1 MVATHYSVAVLSTDI
16 SVYQRLQTL
25 LVGEQA
31 EDLQLVWLDLTTES
45 ALQSLGR
52 HNLYLSDAPLPYLI
66 DHAEVLQR
74 WPWIGLADEVALQDE
89 MLRLG
94 VLDCFLWS
102 ELTGPLLVHTL
113 RVALRTMLGHGQGT
127 LSPAPLGDFQGDRLQ
142 TLIQNIPGTV
152 YRCLNTAEWHGIYF
166 SETIEQLV
174 GYPAADFLPGGD
186 RHYASLIHPNDRAF
200 VRQIIE
206 RKVQEKK
213 PFALEYRLKH
223 RDGTV
228 RWVDERGQGVF
239 DDQGNLLWLDGVIID
254 ISEKK
259 AIALELNQQAI
270 HYYEKTP
277 AMLHSMDATGQILAV
292 SDRWLQVLGY
302 ERRQVIGCNVTDFL
316 TPVSRQKAQQILL
329 PTLTTQGSVEDDAY
343 QFIKKNGD
351 ILEVELAAVCEQTNH
366 HSRLL
371 VVLTDVT
378 ARNHLAQQVN
388 RYQTHLEDLIEQRTQ
403 ALAASQARLAQA
415 QAIAQIGVWEWDV
428 QANQTYWSPETF
440 QIFGFAPGEIQPNAE
455 TFFERV
461 HPDDR
466 DRIRANI
473 ERIFT
478 GQSLP
483 SSEYRIITPDGEVR
497 YLKDYHELTRNEQG
511 QPIFLG
517 GAVQDITA
525 MQQTLNALAASEAH
539 LEKAQAIAHI
549 GSWEQHLTSDDLIW
563 SDEVYRI
570 FDLEPQAIAPT
581 FDQFMA
587 MVHPD
592 DHPHIK
598 NNIKKLEA
606 RQSIKGFEYRIITAQ
621 GREKI
626 VMEYANSLQDAQGNV
641 YGFAGTIQDITTIKQ
656 TLNALQK
663 SETRFR
669 ELVEHI
675 DEAFWINS
683 PDPTEVIYVSPNYEK
698 IWGLSCQSLLDDGTS
713 WLAAV
718 HPEHEG
724 QIQQAIAQM
733 QQGQNFDEE
742 YRIIRPD
749 GVVRWIY
756 ARSFKIYDP
765 STQQL
770 LRHVGVMTDVTERKE
785 AELKLQ
791 SQEARLRTIFDQAAL
806 GIVQIDRTNHFS
818 LVNQAFCEI
827 CGYSEAELQ
836 QFTWQELTHPED
848 ICICHEARAKLD
860 RRQAASAVLEK
871 RYRHRLG
878 HFIWVKVICSYIY
891 DDQGQPEYLLTII
904 EDISE
909 YKQAAIALVESQHR
923 YQKMVDGIPA
933 IIYQYSPQRGGLFYS
948 SQVEQILGYEVQR
961 LLDEPELWHRSI
973 HPEDVVDVDQV
984 LQTLHT
990 GKNFELEYRIRD
1002 ATGNWHWF
1010 YDCSFNIHA
1019 VDGGDLVIDGF
1030 ALDITERKNFDEVL
1044 RHRLKLETML
1054 AEMSHLMVVEAE
1066 LNLEKVLALLGRTF
1080 QADRVSVMISQMEAN
1095 SVERLVSWHAG
1106 PHLDL
1111 DENFNT
1117 IDLSAY
1123 PWWLDHWQQQ
1133 KVILFDRQHPLPETA
1148 KPEQTLVAYLDL
1160 KAVLWVPIQDATGQ
1174 PWGYIACSSTAVDH
1188 LLWSK
1193 EDADILAIAG
1203 NLIYNYYQRQQANKQ
1218 LELAKELAE
1227 AANHAKN
1234 QFLTSMSHE
1243 LRTPLNAVLG
1253 FTQIMERSPDLS
1265 TDHQEYLSI
1274 IHRSGKHLLALLNDI
1289 LNLAKFEKGTLQLN
1303 PNLFN
1308 LHDLLDDLAQMY
1320 ALEIQHRNIQLDIHW
1335 DEQVPRYINADQA
1348 KLHSVLLHLLN
1359 NALKFT
1365 DSGCVQLT
1373 VKTLAQNPLRLRFSV
1388 TDTGIGIAETDFT
1401 KLFDNFVKLEAG
1413 DRMGQG
1419 SGLGLALSQ
1428 KFVNLMGG
1436 EIVVSSQPG
1445 VGSCFSFELT
1455 GATPANPMHLALY
1468 PPQARDEQLPALTPE
1483 ALQKFPPEWLTAFHQ
1498 AALAARAQHLKAL
1511 IDQLPPQA
1519 TAIARALE
1527 ILVQKFAFDTLA
1539 KLSQQ
1544 RTPNDFSSSKGETG
1558 S

>member
-1 MVATHYSVAVLSTDI
+1 MVASHYSVAVLSTDI
-16 SVYQRLQTL
+16 NVYQRLQTL
-25 LVGEQA
+25 LVEEQA
-31 EDLQLVWLDLTTES
+31 EDFQLVWLDLTAAS
-45 ALQSLGR
+45 ALQSLG
-52 HNLYLSDAPLPYLI
+52 HHDLYLSDAPLTYLV
-66 DHAEVLQR
+66 DHAEVVQR
-74 WPWIGLADEVALQDE
+74 WPWIGLTDEAALQDE

-113 RVALRTMLGHGQGT
+113 RVALRMILGRTQGT
-127 LSPAPLGDFQGDRLQ
+127 LSAAPLGDFQGDRLQ

-166 SETIEQLV
+166 SETIEQLL

-259 AIALELNQQAI
+259 AIAFELDQQAI

-316 TPVSRQKAQQILL
+316 TPVSRHKAEQVLL

-415 QAIAQIGVWEWDV
+415 QAIAHIGVWEWDIRTD
-428 QANQTYWSPETF
+428 QIYWSPETF

-455 TFFERV
+455 TFFERL

-466 DRIRANI
+466 DRIKASI
-473 ERIFT
+473 ESLFS
-478 GQSLP
+478 GQQLP
-483 SSEYRIITPDGEVR
+483 SSAYRIITPAGEVR
-497 YLKDYHELTRNEQG
+497 YLKDYHELTRDEQG

-517 GAVQDITA
+517 GAVQDITT
-525 MQQTLNALAASEAH
+525 MQQTLNVLAASEA
-539 LEKAQAIAHI
+539 
-549 GSWEQHLTSDDLIW
+549 
-563 SDEVYRI
+563 
-570 FDLEPQAIAPT
+570 
-581 FDQFMA
+581 
-587 MVHPD
+587 
-592 DHPHIK
+592 
-598 NNIKKLEA
+598 
-606 RQSIKGFEYRIITAQ
+606 
-621 GREKI
+621 
-626 VMEYANSLQDAQGNV
+626 
-641 YGFAGTIQDITTIKQ
+641 
-656 TLNALQK
+656 
-663 SETRFR
+663 
-669 ELVEHI
+669 
-675 DEAFWINS
+675 
-683 PDPTEVIYVSPNYEK
+683 
-698 IWGLSCQSLLDDGTS
+698 
-713 WLAAV
+713 
-718 HPEHEG
+718 
-724 QIQQAIAQM
+724 
-733 QQGQNFDEE
+733 
-742 YRIIRPD
+742 
-749 GVVRWIY
+749 
-756 ARSFKIYDP
+756 
-765 STQQL
+765 
-770 LRHVGVMTDVTERKE
+770 
-785 AELKLQ
+785 
-791 SQEARLRTIFDQAAL
+791 RLRAIFDQAAL
-806 GIVQIDRTNHFS
+806 GIVQIDRTDHFS
-818 LVNQAFCEI
+818 LVNQAFCQI

-836 QFTWQELTHPED
+836 QLTCQELTHPED
-848 ICICHEARAKLD
+848 IQICREARAKLD
-860 RRQAASAVLEK
+860 CRQAASAVLEK
-871 RYRHRLG
+871 RYRHRQG

-891 DDQGQPEYLLTII
+891 DNQGQPEYLLTII
-904 EDISE
+904 EDITE
-909 YKQAAIALVESQHR
+909 YKQAEIALAESQTR

-1019 VDGGDLVIDGF
+1019 VDSGDLVIDGF

-1320 ALEIQHRNIQLDIHW
+1320 ALEIQHKNIQLDIHW

-1365 DSGCVQLT
+1365 DSGCVQLM

-1401 KLFDNFVKLEAG
+1401 RLFDNFVKLEAG
-1413 DRMGQG
+1413 DCMGQG

-1498 AALAARAQHLKAL
+1498 AALAARAQHLKSL

>member
-200 VRQIIE
+200 VRQIVE

-213 PFALEYRLKH
+213 PFAFEYRLKH

-329 PTLTTQGSVEDDAY
+329 LTLTTQGSVEDDAY

-466 DRIRANI
+466 DRIRTNI
-473 ERIFT
+473 ENIFT

-497 YLKDYHELTRNEQG
+497 YLKDYHELKLDKQG
-511 QPIFLG
+511 QPSFLW
-517 GAVQDITA
+517 GAVQDITK
-525 MQQTLNALAASEAH
+525 MQ
-539 LEKAQAIAHI
+539 
-549 GSWEQHLTSDDLIW
+549 
-563 SDEVYRI
+563 
-570 FDLEPQAIAPT
+570 
-581 FDQFMA
+581 
-587 MVHPD
+587 
-592 DHPHIK
+592 
-598 NNIKKLEA
+598 
-606 RQSIKGFEYRIITAQ
+606 
-621 GREKI
+621 
-626 VMEYANSLQDAQGNV
+626 
-641 YGFAGTIQDITTIKQ
+641 Q

-718 HPEHEG
+718 HPDHEG
-724 QIQQAIAQM
+724 QIQRAIAQM

-742 YRIIRPD
+742 YRIVRPD

-765 STQQL
+765 NTQQL

-860 RRQAASAVLEK
+860 RHQAASAVLEK

-1320 ALEIQHRNIQLDIHW
+1320 ALEIQHKNIQLDIHW

-1401 KLFDNFVKLEAG
+1401 RLFDNFVKLEAG

>member
-1 MVATHYSVAVLSTDI
+1 MVASHYSVAVLSTDI
-16 SVYQRLQTL
+16 NVYQRLQTL
-25 LVGEQA
+25 LVEEQA
-31 EDLQLVWLDLTTES
+31 EDFQLVWLDLTAAS
-45 ALQSLGR
+45 ALQSLG
-52 HNLYLSDAPLPYLI
+52 HHDLYLSDAPLTYLV
-66 DHAEVLQR
+66 DHAEVVQR
-74 WPWIGLADEVALQDE
+74 WPWIGLTDEAALQDE

-113 RVALRTMLGHGQGT
+113 RVALRMILGRTQGT
-127 LSPAPLGDFQGDRLQ
+127 LSAAPLGDFQGDRLQ

-186 RHYASLIHPNDRAF
+186 RHYASLIHPNDQAF
-200 VRQIIE
+200 VRQIVE
-206 RKVQEKK
+206 RKVQERK

-259 AIALELNQQAI
+259 AIAFELNQQAI

-292 SDRWLQVLGY
+292 SDRWLEVLGY

-316 TPVSRQKAQQILL
+316 TPVSRQKAEQILL

-388 RYQTHLEDLIEQRTQ
+388 RYQTHLESLIEQRTQ

-415 QAIAQIGVWEWDV
+415 QAIAHIGVWEWDIC
-428 QANQTYWSPETF
+428 ADQTYWSPETF

-466 DRIRANI
+466 DRLKANI
-473 ERIFT
+473 ENIFI
-478 GQSLP
+478 GQHLP
-483 SSEYRIITPDGEVR
+483 SSEYRIITPAGEVR
-497 YLKDYHELTRNEQG
+497 YLKDYHELTRDEQG

-517 GAVQDITA
+517 GAVQDITP
-525 MQQTLNALAASEAH
+525 MQ
-539 LEKAQAIAHI
+539 
-549 GSWEQHLTSDDLIW
+549 
-563 SDEVYRI
+563 
-570 FDLEPQAIAPT
+570 
-581 FDQFMA
+581 
-587 MVHPD
+587 
-592 DHPHIK
+592 
-598 NNIKKLEA
+598 
-606 RQSIKGFEYRIITAQ
+606 
-621 GREKI
+621 
-626 VMEYANSLQDAQGNV
+626 
-641 YGFAGTIQDITTIKQ
+641 Q

-683 PDPTEVIYVSPNYEK
+683 PDPTEVIYISPNYEK
-698 IWGLSCQSLLDDGTS
+698 IWGRSCQSLLDDGSS
-713 WLAAV
+713 WVEAV
-718 HPEHEG
+718 HPDHQE
-724 QIQQAIAQM
+724 QIQRAIAQM

-749 GVVRWIY
+749 GVVRWID

-765 STQQL
+765 NTKEL

-791 SQEARLRTIFDQAAL
+791 AQEARLRTIFDQATL
-806 GIVQIDRTNHFS
+806 GIVQIDRTDHFS
-818 LVNQAFCEI
+818 LINQAFCQI

-836 QFTWQELTHPED
+836 ELTWQELTHPED
-848 ICICHEARAKLD
+848 ICICQEARATLD
-860 RRQAASAVLEK
+860 HRKATSVVLEK
-871 RYRHRLG
+871 RYRHRQG

-904 EDISE
+904 EDITE

-948 SQVEQILGYEVQR
+948 SQVQQILGYDVQY
-961 LLDEPELWHRSI
+961 LLDHPAVWHQSI

-984 LQTLHT
+984 LQTLQA

-1002 ATGNWHWF
+1002 AAGNWRWF

-1019 VDGGDLVIDGF
+1019 VNGGDLVIDGF
-1030 ALDITERKNFDEVL
+1030 ALDITERKNFDKVL

-1054 AEMSHLMVVEAE
+1054 ADISHMMVVEAD
-1066 LNLEKVLALLGRTF
+1066 LDLEALLARLGQTF
-1080 QADRVSVMISQMEAN
+1080 QADRMSIMLGQSDHTT
-1095 SVERLVSWHAG
+1095 VERLVAWSAA
-1106 PHLDL
+1106 PHLWLKDL
-1111 DENFNT
+1111 QK
-1117 IDLSAY
+1117 IDLSPY
-1123 PWWLDHWQQQ
+1123 PWWLDHWQKQEI
-1133 KVILFDRQHPLPETA
+1133 ILLNRKISLPPTA
-1148 KPEQTLVAYLDL
+1148 IAEQEFLDHL
-1160 KAVLWVPIQDATGQ
+1160 GVKAVLWIPIQDAEGK
-1174 PWGYIACSSTAVDH
+1174 PWGYIECSSTAVDH

-1203 NLIYNYYQRQQANKQ
+1203 NLIYNYHQRQQANKQ

-1265 TDHQEYLSI
+1265 TEHQEYLTI

-1289 LNLAKFEKGTLQLN
+1289 LNLAKFEKGILQLN

-1320 ALEIQHRNIQLDIHW
+1320 ALEIQHKNIQLDIHW

-1365 DSGCVQLT
+1365 DSGCVQLA
-1373 VKTLAQNPLRLRFSV
+1373 VKTLAQNPLRLQFSV

-1413 DRMGQG
+1413 DRMGRG

-1455 GATPANPMHLALY
+1455 SATPTNPMHLALY

-1483 ALQKFPPEWLTAFHQ
+1483 ALQKFSPEWLKAFHQ

>member
-1 MVATHYSVAVLSTDI
+1 MVASHYSVAVLSTDI
-16 SVYQRLQTL
+16 NVYQRLQTL
-25 LVGEQA
+25 LVEEQP
-31 EDLQLVWLDLTTES
+31 EDFQLVWLDLTATS
-45 ALQSLGR
+45 ALQSLG
-52 HNLYLSDAPLPYLI
+52 HHDLYLSDAPLTYLV
-66 DHAEVLQR
+66 DHAEVVQR
-74 WPWIGLADEVALQDE
+74 WPWIGLTDEAALQDE

-113 RVALRTMLGHGQGT
+113 RVALRTMLGRTQGT
-127 LSPAPLGDFQGDRLQ
+127 LSAAPLGDFQGDRLQ

-270 HYYEKTP
+270 YYYEKTP

-316 TPVSRQKAQQILL
+316 TPVSRHKAEQVLL

-366 HSRLL
+366 YSRLL

-415 QAIAQIGVWEWDV
+415 QAIAHIGVWEWDIRTD
-428 QANQTYWSPETF
+428 QIYWSPETF
-440 QIFGFAPGEIQPNAE
+440 QIFGFAPGEIHPNAE
-455 TFFERV
+455 TFFERL

-466 DRIRANI
+466 DRIKASI
-473 ERIFT
+473 ESLLS
-478 GQSLP
+478 GQQLP
-483 SSEYRIITPDGEVR
+483 SSEYRIITPAGEVR

-517 GAVQDITA
+517 GAVQDITT
-525 MQQTLNALAASEAH
+525 MQQALNALAASEA
-539 LEKAQAIAHI
+539 
-549 GSWEQHLTSDDLIW
+549 
-563 SDEVYRI
+563 
-570 FDLEPQAIAPT
+570 
-581 FDQFMA
+581 
-587 MVHPD
+587 
-592 DHPHIK
+592 
-598 NNIKKLEA
+598 
-606 RQSIKGFEYRIITAQ
+606 
-621 GREKI
+621 
-626 VMEYANSLQDAQGNV
+626 
-641 YGFAGTIQDITTIKQ
+641 
-656 TLNALQK
+656 
-663 SETRFR
+663 
-669 ELVEHI
+669 
-675 DEAFWINS
+675 
-683 PDPTEVIYVSPNYEK
+683 
-698 IWGLSCQSLLDDGTS
+698 
-713 WLAAV
+713 
-718 HPEHEG
+718 
-724 QIQQAIAQM
+724 
-733 QQGQNFDEE
+733 
-742 YRIIRPD
+742 
-749 GVVRWIY
+749 
-756 ARSFKIYDP
+756 
-765 STQQL
+765 
-770 LRHVGVMTDVTERKE
+770 
-785 AELKLQ
+785 
-791 SQEARLRTIFDQAAL
+791 RLRAIFDQAAL
-806 GIVQIDRTNHFS
+806 GIVQIDRTDHFS
-818 LVNQAFCEI
+818 LVNQAFCQI

-836 QFTWQELTHPED
+836 QLTWQELTHPED
-848 ICICHEARAKLD
+848 IHICHEARAKLN
-860 RRQAASAVLEK
+860 RHKAASAVLEK
-871 RYRHRLG
+871 RYRHRQG

-891 DDQGQPEYLLTII
+891 DNQGQPEYLLTII
-904 EDISE
+904 EDITE

-948 SQVEQILGYEVQR
+948 SQVQQILGYDMQH
-961 LLDEPELWHRSI
+961 LLDHPALWHQSI
-973 HPEDVVDVDQV
+973 HPEDIVDVDQV
-984 LQTLHT
+984 LQTLQA
-990 GKNFELEYRIRD
+990 GRNFELEYRIRD
-1002 ATGNWHWF
+1002 AAGNWRWF
-1010 YDCSFNIHA
+1010 YDCSFNIHT
-1019 VDGGDLVIDGF
+1019 VNDGDLVIDGF
-1030 ALDITERKNFDEVL
+1030 ALDITERKNFDKVL

-1054 AEMSHLMVVEAE
+1054 ADISHMMVVEA
-1066 LNLEKVLALLGRTF
+1066 NLDLEALLARLGQTF
-1080 QADRVSVMISQMEAN
+1080 QADRMSIMLGQSDHAT
-1095 SVERLVSWHAG
+1095 VERIAAWSAA
-1106 PHLDL
+1106 PHLWLEDL
-1111 DENFNT
+1111 QK
-1117 IDLSAY
+1117 IDLSPY
-1123 PWWLDHWQQQ
+1123 PWWLDHWQKQEI
-1133 KVILFDRQHPLPETA
+1133 ILLNRKISLPPTA
-1148 KPEQTLVAYLDL
+1148 IAEQEFLDHL
-1160 KAVLWVPIQDATGQ
+1160 GVKAVLWIPIQDAEGK
-1174 PWGYIACSSTAVDH
+1174 PWGYIECSSTAVDH

-1203 NLIYNYYQRQQANKQ
+1203 NLIYNYHQRQQANKQ

-1289 LNLAKFEKGTLQLN
+1289 LNLAKFEKGTLKLN

-1320 ALEIQHRNIQLDIHW
+1320 ALEIQHKNIQLDIHW

-1365 DSGCVQLT
+1365 DSGCVQLA
-1373 VKTLAQNPLRLRFSV
+1373 VKTLAQNPLRLQFSV

-1413 DRMGQG
+1413 DRMGRG

-1455 GATPANPMHLALY
+1455 SVTPANPMHLTLY

-1483 ALQKFPPEWLTAFHQ
+1483 ALQKFPPEWLKAFHQ